1 MHVQIVSLLLE
12 LCCTCMSLCFCWN
25 LRTNLLSFC
34 LPWKAASLDFLC
46 YHHIITWKWKD
57 LLVIV
62 SELTNSFYCLLIAAL
77 KVFYHDLE
85 TERQISGKV
94 LQKYFSNPVIV
105 DNIIDGLGIF
115 LVYYNH
121 KRRYAE
127 QLDLGCI

>member
-1 MHVQIVSLLLE
+1 M
-12 LCCTCMSLCFCWN
+12 
-25 LRTNLLSFC
+25 
-34 LPWKAASLDFLC
+34 
-46 YHHIITWKWKD
+46 
-57 LLVIV
+57 IV